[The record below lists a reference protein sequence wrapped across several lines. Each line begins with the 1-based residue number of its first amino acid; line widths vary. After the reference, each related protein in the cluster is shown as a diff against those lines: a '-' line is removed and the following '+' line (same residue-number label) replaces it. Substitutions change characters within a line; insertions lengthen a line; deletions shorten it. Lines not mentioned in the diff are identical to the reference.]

1 MLVITSGISETSENI
16 STSFP
21 SKPAEDNSGDNSR
34 SMKESSMGWIG
45 VEEGLGWT
53 KKNEKKS
60 FPTC

>member
-1 MLVITSGISETSENI
+1 MLVITRGISETSENI

-45 VEEGLGWT
+45 LEEGLGWT
-53 KKNEKKS
+53 K
-60 FPTC
+60 